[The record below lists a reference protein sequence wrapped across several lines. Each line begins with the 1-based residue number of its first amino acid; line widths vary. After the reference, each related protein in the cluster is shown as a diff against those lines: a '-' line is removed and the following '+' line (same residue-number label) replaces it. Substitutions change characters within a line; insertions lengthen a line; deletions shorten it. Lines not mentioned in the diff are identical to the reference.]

1 MTAQRTALKSGG
13 FAASARRLR
22 NFANHPYP
30 SLERR
35 GLARFQFI
43 HTLIDHAYRAEF
55 SNLLLTH
62 HTNEAPPQTAEHVDF
77 DDFKT

>member
-13 FAASARRLR
+13 FAASVRKLR
-22 NFANHPYP
+22 NFTNHPYP

-43 HTLIDHAYRAEF
+43 HTLIDRAYSAPHQF
-55 SNLLLTH
+55 SLNLSRNDGFRMLIS
-62 HTNEAPPQTAEHVDF
+62 P
-77 DDFKT
+77 